1 MPAIKMSKSNLI
13 KSAVV
18 VAAATLSLHAA
29 AAGVQKPGIYVGGGL
44 TDTTF
49 EIDGVSG
56 DASPTALFARIG
68 YQINEYIAAEARL
81 GGGLDSDK
89 FHGIKTEI
97 EDFYGAYAKVGVP
110 TTVGLYPY
118 ALVGLTHGELKASY
132 GGYSD
137 KQDDSDVSF
146 GIGVDYWFD
155 SNFSI
160 GVEYMK
166 YLETSDYKITGLSIG
181 GNYKF

>member
-1 MPAIKMSKSNLI
+1 MSATQMIKHA
-13 KSAVV
+13 AVI
-18 VAAATLSLHAA
+18 AAATLSLQAV

-68 YQINEYIAAEARL
+68 YQINEYVAAEARL
-81 GGGLDSDK
+81 GSGLESDK

-118 ALVGLTHGELKASY
+118 ALVGLTHGELKASSR
-132 GGYSD
+132 GNSD

-146 GIGVDYWFD
+146 GLGVDYWFD
-155 SNFSI
+155 SNFSV
-160 GVEYMK
+160 GVEYTK
-166 YLETSDYKITGLSIG
+166 YLETSDYKVTGISLG
-181 GNYKF
+181 ANYKF